1 MVLDAVLYAAPCW
14 CSSLLACLP
23 RMRAW
28 YPEEWSGVD
37 LATTLAERLVKT
49 DGNHDQPLQPI
60 KVLYR
65 VEHEPLNGHVASHV
79 A

>member
-1 MVLDAVLYAAPCW
+1 MRQAALTADMGGGMVLDAVLYAAPCW

-37 LATTLAERLVKT
+37 PATTDIPWLVELQACYEAIRAEPGENLI
-49 DGNHDQPLQPI
+49 L
-60 KVLYR
+60 
-65 VEHEPLNGHVASHV
+65 
-79 A
+79 